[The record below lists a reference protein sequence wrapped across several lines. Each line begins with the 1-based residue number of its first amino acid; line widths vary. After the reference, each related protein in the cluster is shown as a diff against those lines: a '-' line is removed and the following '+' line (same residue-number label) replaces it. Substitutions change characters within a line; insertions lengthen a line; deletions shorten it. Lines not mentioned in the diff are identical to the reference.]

1 MSSTKNTD
9 AVGLSKTLDTIDAIA
24 DVVFDSESFDL
35 RIDRH
40 IVAAK
45 QAKEDADAAA
55 QYLASLRA
63 EILSMMIDSN
73 LATFESEA
81 GKVTVCKGKRTVSVT
96 DKALAAEIALIKERG
111 VRTGRCT
118 EKQGADYVIIK

>member
-1 MSSTKNTD
+1 MTNTTNSD
-9 AVGLSKTLDTIDAIA
+9 AVGLSKTMDTIDAIA
-24 DVVFDSESFDL
+24 DVVFDTESFDL
-35 RIDRH
+35 RIDRA

-45 QAKEDADAAA
+45 QAKADADAATA
-55 QYLASLRA
+55 YLASLRS
-63 EILSMMIDSN
+63 EILSLMVESN

>member
-1 MSSTKNTD
+1 MSTKNTD
-9 AVGLSKTLDTIDAIA
+9 TVGLSKTMDAIDAIA
-24 DVVFDSESFDL
+24 DVVFDTESFDL

-45 QAKEDADAAA
+45 QAKADADAAA
-55 QYLASLRA
+55 HYLASLRS
-63 EILSMMIDSN
+63 EILSLMVESN

>member
-1 MSSTKNTD
+1 MSKTTSTESLD
-9 AVGLSKTLDTIDAIA
+9 LSKTLDSIDAIA
-24 DVVFDSESFDL
+24 DVVFDTESFDL
-35 RIDRH
+35 RIDRA

-45 QAKEDADAAA
+45 QTKADADAATA
-55 QYLASLRA
+55 YLASLRS
-63 EILSMMIDSN
+63 EILSLMVESN